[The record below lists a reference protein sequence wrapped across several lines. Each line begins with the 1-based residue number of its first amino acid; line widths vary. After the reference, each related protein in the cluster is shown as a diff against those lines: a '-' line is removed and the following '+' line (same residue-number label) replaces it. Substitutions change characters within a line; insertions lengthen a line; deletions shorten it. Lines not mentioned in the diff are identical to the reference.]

1 MVMKAWVVVEKVRR
15 IVRTVIFM
23 VTMMASLAGLSLP
36 LMVALGDI
44 MFPFLLLSSFTCV
57 TCHGFNEHF
66 RLYAF
71 KSSLIDFPLV
81 SILRSIIITCVY
93 SLCDGPTLSHGPYVG
108 TVILCSFVSIL
119 LLSIKAC
126 VFTVNFGIE
135 AETSSASQRL
145 HWKKPWGMPVLF
157 LSSVL
162 FALGHTA
169 IAYRTSCRARRK
181 LLFHR
186 VDPEAVSF
194 SCLNCN
200 FGVFLFQVF
209 IILKTKG
216 SFVQKCFFGLLEG
229 STISHSLCRE
239 NPKSDSEARRKPFGQ
254 SHDEGELPARLLVD
268 IDSLFITL
276 QGLTIH
282 YKLSIPGSP
291 PRSWSSTTFLGP
303 KVSFTPVVA
312 PGRLKLDS
320 KVLSMSSKT
329 HSLHLQRSYSNQFH
343 SSSLYAPLLD
353 DPLPS
358 PVLSEDIPVFRLDD
372 SDAQVETSNLNP
384 GILKQD
390 IEANGEFGI
399 VLVHGF
405 GGGVFSWRH
414 VMEVLACQVGYS
426 VAAFDRPGWGLS
438 SRPSRMDWEGKELP
452 NPYKLETQVDLLLSF
467 CSEMRFSSVVL
478 VGHDDG
484 GLLALKAA
492 QKVQTSMNSFNPLEA
507 LKQENIR
514 AGCNNVFF
522 TYSRSITIKAVV
534 LLNVSL
540 SREVVPAFARILLR
554 TSLGKKHL
562 VRSLLRTEITQV
574 VNRRAWYDAT
584 KLTTEVLSFYKAP
597 LCVEGW
603 DEALHEIGRLSHE
616 TILSPQNATSL
627 LKAIEE
633 MPVLVVAGAEDAHIS
648 LKSSQAMASKL
659 VNSRL
664 VTISGCGHLPHEEC
678 PKALLAAI
686 SPFISRVLL
695 KPE

>member
-1 MVMKAWVVVEKVRR
+1 MVMKAWIVVEKVRR
-15 IVRTVIFM
+15 IVRTAIFM
-23 VTMMASLAGLSLP
+23 VVMLASLAASSLP
-36 LMVALGDI
+36 LMVAVGDI
-44 MFPFLLLSSFTCV
+44 MVPFLLLSSFTCV
-57 TCHGFNEHF
+57 TCYGFNEHF

-71 KSSLIDFPLV
+71 KSSLIDIPLV

-93 SLCDGPTLSHGPYVG
+93 SLCDGPTLSHGPFVG
-108 TVILCSFVSIL
+108 TATLCSFVSIL
-119 LLSIKAC
+119 VLSIKAC
-126 VFTVNFGIE
+126 VFTVNSGIE

-162 FALGHTA
+162 FALGHTV

-181 LLFHR
+181 LMFHR
-186 VDPEAVSF
+186 VDPEAVLSCKNVF
-194 SCLNCN
+194 S
-200 FGVFLFQVF
+200 GFQKVPRSPTPSAG
-209 IILKTKG
+209 KT
-216 SFVQKCFFGLLEG
+216 
-229 STISHSLCRE
+229 
-239 NPKSDSEARRKPFGQ
+239 PKSDSEARRKPFGQ
-254 SHDEGELPARLLVD
+254 SHDEGELPARLLAD

-282 YKLSIPGSP
+282 YKLSFPGTP
-291 PRSWSSTTFLGP
+291 PRSLSSTTFLGP
-303 KVSFTPVVA
+303 KVSFTPEVA
-312 PGRLKLDS
+312 PGRLKLDR
-320 KVLSMSSKT
+320 KVQSLSSKT
-329 HSLHLQRSYSNQFH
+329 QSHHLQRTYSNQFH

-353 DPLPS
+353 GPPTS

-372 SDAQVETSNLNP
+372 SDAQVETGHMNH
-384 GILKQD
+384 GTLKQD

-414 VMEVLACQVGYS
+414 VMDVLARQVGCS
-426 VAAFDRPGWGLS
+426 VAAFDRPGWGLT
-438 SRPSRMDWEGKELP
+438 SRPSRVDWEAKELP

-467 CSEMRFSSVVL
+467 CSEMGFSSVVL

-492 QKVQTSMNSFNPLEA
+492 QKVQNSMNSFN
-507 LKQENIR
+507 
-514 AGCNNVFF
+514 
-522 TYSRSITIKAVV
+522 ITIKAVV

-540 SREVVPAFARILLR
+540 SREVVPTFARILLR

-562 VRSLLRTEITQV
+562 IRPLLRTEITQV
-574 VNRRAWYDAT
+574 VNRRAWYDST

-616 TILSPQNATSL
+616 TILSPQYATSL
-627 LKAIEE
+627 LKSIEE
-633 MPVLVVAGAEDAHIS
+633 MPVLVIAGAEDAHIS

-664 VTISGCGHLPHEEC
+664 IAISSCGHLPHEEC

-686 SPFISRVLL
+686 SPFISRLPP